1 MKTKSFLTAVI
12 VTLSLSP
19 LSSFAGETAKGSNF
33 LVLDN
38 QAWPTGQKSGFY
50 QFNGAGISNVEAGP
64 TETVAIECH
73 GAGFWG
79 GKGNRAEGICLHG
92 SGDNTYVS
100 SYKMEVGAKSGQW
113 KILGG
118 TGKYTGIS
126 GEGTY
131 VPNLLPG
138 MRAVSNWQ
146 GEISLAN

>member
-79 GKGNRAEGICLHG
+79 G
-92 SGDNTYVS
+92 
-100 SYKMEVGAKSGQW
+100 
-113 KILGG
+113 
-118 TGKYTGIS
+118 
-126 GEGTY
+126 
-131 VPNLLPG
+131 
-138 MRAVSNWQ
+138 
-146 GEISLAN
+146 